1 VPTSNSVEVN
11 LKFAA
16 DVAALQAAI
25 TQLQAVKAAAT
36 DVGTGAQAA
45 GAAFQELQ
53 AKLGWLSSASAQFNS
68 VGQAAQALAAR
79 GGSLSQAYS
88 QVGSTMG
95 QVTNLLQVQ
104 GAAMLRAA
112 QAAGMDSAAI
122 ATLNANLGRLQV
134 ASATATDK
142 LGPQSQQVLSKLTQQ
157 YNEFGK
163 VGNAAQ
169 QTGAKVSNLGFMYGN
184 LAARLGS
191 MGPQLAAS
199 ATGFKGMGTAIN
211 DATVLTR
218 VFVGQLQAAP
228 ALALTVATSLG
239 ALIAVVGGLTVAYTG
254 LVVQGVKLNAELQ
267 NTQTALAAT
276 LGNLAS
282 STYGG
287 QAGALKASAD
297 AMTDLQ
303 ERSQAAQVPLKQVL
317 TTFNDLSAAATLSG
331 ATLDKQ
337 AQLFTQLV
345 ASQSR
350 LHVSDSQL
358 ISDTKSLLNGRVSDN
373 NQIALSLGLSKE
385 QVLAAREN
393 GTITDLLIT
402 KTRESADAYKASS
415 DNFDDSNKK
424 LQAALQQLE
433 AAAGKPFMQG
443 LIKMI
448 NNTAAALS
456 GPEMKTA
463 ISNFGTWI
471 TDEVDKDI
479 RSFQALIGVIN
490 NVKAAMGGL
499 VKAADDFRF
508 NVATQLSALANNPIF
523 KALPGSG
530 GVTGAANAAL
540 TDESQKQAAGLDRQ
554 EQLVRQ
560 SAASVAADM
569 EKAASAAKTIPASLT
584 AKPPTQ
590 APPGGYPKEGKGKGD
605 QADKQDS
612 QEIAELTREAALAQ
626 AQYNDAIEKAKVLR
640 EAGVISL
647 QQETQMEQQADTKY
661 IQNLEGI
668 KQKLEDERAKIQQIS
683 QEQGGL
689 STKQQ
694 TQLDEV
700 DTKIEKVNISLLK
713 MQAALQNT
721 TFSGSFIA
729 QLNKFLD
736 QGAFTGARAAQDF
749 ESLWGKA
756 FSSVGNGLA
765 QMITGGKNFGQTM
778 SQVGKS
784 VLTDLINIG
793 VKMLENYILQEAMQ
807 LLGLSGQATSTA
819 TAITT
824 GKAIEAAY
832 APAAIAASIASYG
845 AAATVGTAAYEA
857 AIAVGTAGGGLEG
870 GGIVAG
876 PPSHKDNVM
885 IPMARGEGV
894 VKTSSVQH
902 YGTGMIHAMNARTFP
917 KHGFADGGIVGG
929 GAMEGAGKAG
939 GGTSS
944 GRPVHVNVMNSHEEL
959 AQHVLNH
966 PDAEHKI
973 VSTVK
978 KNRYSLRV

>member
-1 VPTSNSVEVN
+1 MPTSNSVEVN

-36 DVGTGAQAA
+36 DVGGGAQAA

-68 VGQAAQALAAR
+68 VGQAAQALASR

-88 QVGSTMG
+88 QVGATMG

-142 LGPQSQQVLSKLTQQ
+142 LGPQSQAVLGKLTQQ

-169 QTGAKVSNLGFMYGN
+169 QTGTKVSNLGFMYGN

-191 MGPQLAAS
+191 IGPQLAAS
-199 ATGFKGMGTAIN
+199 ATGFKGMGMAIN
-211 DATVLTR
+211 DVTVLTR
-218 VFVGQLQAAP
+218 IMVGQLQVAAGT
-228 ALALTVATSLG
+228 ALVIAGSIG

-282 STYGG
+282 GTYGG

-297 AMTDLQ
+297 AMADLQ
-303 ERSQAAQVPLKQVL
+303 QRSQAAQVPLKQVL

-331 ATLDKQ
+331 ASLDKQ

-350 LHVSDSQL
+350 MHVTDSQL

-373 NQIALSLGLSKE
+373 NQIALSLLLSKE

-393 GTITDLLIT
+393 GTITDLLIS
-402 KTRESADAYKASS
+402 KTRESAQAYKQSS

-433 AAAGKPFMQG
+433 LAAGKPFMQP
-443 LIKMI
+443 LIQAI
-448 NNTAAALS
+448 QNVT
-456 GPEMKTA
+456 TA
-463 ISNFGTWI
+463 ISSSQMQSAIQNFGQWI
-471 TDEVDKDI
+471 TDEVDKDV
-479 RSFQALIGVIN
+479 RSFQALVNIIN
-490 NVKAAMGGL
+490 SVKAAMGGL

-530 GVTGAANAAL
+530 AVTDAANTTL
-540 TDESQKQAAGLDRQ
+540 TSESNKQAEGLDQQ

-560 SAASVAADM
+560 SAASVAADL
-569 EKAASAAKTIPASLT
+569 KQAAESAKTIPASLT

-590 APPGGYPKEGKGKGD
+590 APPGGYPKEGGGKKGAGD
-605 QADKQDS
+605 KEDA
-612 QEIAELTREAALAQ
+612 QEMAELTKEMTLAQ
-626 AQYNDAIEKAKVLR
+626 AQYNDAIEKAKVER

-661 IQNLEGI
+661 ISSLESI
-668 KQKLEDERAKIQQIS
+668 KQKLEDERAKLQQIGN
-683 QEQGGL
+683 EQGGL

-694 TQLDEV
+694 TQMDSL

-736 QGAFTGARAAQDF
+736 QGAFTGAKAAQDF
-749 ESLWGKA
+749 ESLWTKA

-784 VLTDLINIG
+784 MLTDLINIG

-807 LLGLSGQATSTA
+807 IFGISAQTTTAATSLA
-819 TAITT
+819 T

-857 AIAVGTAGGGLEG
+857 AIAVGTAGGGLAE

-876 PPSHKDNVM
+876 HPSHKDNVLM
-885 IPMARGEGV
+885 PMARGEGV

-902 YGTGMIHAMNARTFP
+902 YGTGMIHAMNALTFP
-917 KHGFADGGIVGG
+917 KHGFAEGGIVGG

-939 GGTSS
+939 GGSSS

-959 AQHVLNH
+959 TQHVLNH